1 MDDAPPIIDAP
12 IILQSNDEATHET
25 FDVCSSRSSSWA
37 RGGGNDSSSSSSSSA
52 ASGASDDDDDDDD
65 GDDNDDDTSSS
76 SSACSDDEAADSMGN
91 LPDFGATADSGPS
104 PLELE
109 HIRTRRGGDG
119 RRSSITP
126 VTDVGAA
133 IQNNRP

>member
-25 FDVCSSRSSSWA
+25 FDVCCSRSRSC
-37 RGGGNDSSSSSSSSA
+37 GGGNDSSISSSSSA

-65 GDDNDDDTSSS
+65 DGDDDDGDDDDDDTSSS
-76 SSACSDDEAADSMGN
+76 SSACTDDEAADSMGN

-109 HIRTRRGGDG
+109 HIRTRR
-119 RRSSITP
+119 
-126 VTDVGAA
+126 
-133 IQNNRP
+133 